1 MRLNHET
8 RLPTLP
14 LFKQEGRTDPCSEP
28 VPPGLDYELWLGP
41 APWRPYRE
49 ETCHYAFHFVSV
61 FSGGQMTNWGAHNR
75 DIVQWALDA
84 DEANAKRARPMRA
97 PWSLP

>member
-1 MRLNHET
+1 
-8 RLPTLP
+8 
-14 LFKQEGRTDPCSEP
+14 
-28 VPPGLDYELWLGP
+28 
-41 APWRPYRE
+41 
-49 ETCHYAFHFVSV
+49 
-61 FSGGQMTNWGAHNR
+61 MTNWGAHNR